1 MSAPPLT
8 GNDDQAPATGG
19 RYLLFAGTQPPP
31 NGGLGDPLDI
41 FTSEEAARRAFRDL
55 RLRMSSPT
63 SWAQLAVLDARH
75 GLKPMCWFG
84 LGAEPQPRQSFTK
97 APQRNHSMSKTPPTP
112 APAAAPPRRR
122 RLAHSRT
129 FTAGLATCALLAVA
143 DVAMA
148 FDVSDDAPP
157 LPVLLSG
164 ALLGLLTLYGVR
176 QAWAGAPRGVTVI
189 VVTRVLSALSGIP
202 AFFVDDAPEWAPPV
216 VALCIVLTV
225 AGVGLVFRGVRQP
238 ARSVQQS

>member
-1 MSAPPLT
+1 MTNTSMPP
-8 GNDDQAPATGG
+8 
-19 RYLLFAGTQPPP
+19 GT
-31 NGGLGDPLDI
+31 
-41 FTSEEAARRAFRDL
+41 
-55 RLRMSSPT
+55 
-63 SWAQLAVLDARH
+63 
-75 GLKPMCWFG
+75 
-84 LGAEPQPRQSFTK
+84 
-97 APQRNHSMSKTPPTP
+97 SKT
-112 APAAAPPRRR
+112 R
-122 RLAHSRT
+122 SRS

-189 VVTRVLSALSGIP
+189 VVTRVLSALSGVP

-216 VALCIVLTV
+216 VAVCIVLTV
-225 AGVGLVFRGVRQP
+225 AGVGLVFRGVRPP
-238 ARSVQQS
+238 ARSVPQS